1 MTTPGSAGLEERG
14 SDVTDPVR
22 YEIDGD
28 VATVALNRPDAMN
41 SLDTATKIALRDH
54 VQRAADDPGVR
65 AVVLTGSGR
74 AFCVGQDLVEHAEN
88 LRAGEAGLGDTVRDH
103 YNPTVRT
110 LMSMPKPVV
119 AAVNG
124 VAAGAGASYAFACD
138 LRIVADTAGFNLA
151 FAGVGLSCDTGS
163 SWTLPRLGGW
173 AKARELLL
181 LPRTVKADEAVSL
194 GLATEVVPADDVL
207 SRAQELAAQ
216 LASGPTVAYAALRRA
231 LNRSAAQ
238 SFDEALEYEAEMM
251 ELTGETH
258 DHRRAVEAF
267 LNKQKPTFHGR

>member
-1 MTTPGSAGLEERG
+1 MPACLMTTGSRRASWRSGSGWASGAWSAG
-14 SDVTDPVR
+14 
-22 YEIDGD
+22 
-28 VATVALNRPDAMN
+28 
-41 SLDTATKIALRDH
+41 
-54 VQRAADDPGVR
+54 
-65 AVVLTGSGR
+65 
-74 AFCVGQDLVEHAEN
+74 
-88 LRAGEAGLGDTVRDH
+88 
-103 YNPTVRT
+103 
-110 LMSMPKPVV
+110 
-119 AAVNG
+119 
-124 VAAGAGASYAFACD
+124 
-138 LRIVADTAGFNLA
+138 
-151 FAGVGLSCDTGS
+151 
-163 SWTLPRLGGW
+163 GGW